1 MDQTEMNESDPKCPP
16 PRPPPTFGGLK
27 SLLLN
32 IFEPPSIGVENAV
45 LLGVHKD
52 TVAPT
57 LIGHEIILQKTSL
70 PWG

>member
-1 MDQTEMNESDPKCPP
+1 MDQTEMNESDPKCPLP
-16 PRPPPTFGGLK
+16 PFGGLK
-27 SLLLN
+27 SLLLLLLN